1 MATGGLGQAGQTARE
16 PVTVEHVYVIDF
28 VTVHPLCMEERSV
41 KEKDFWKRLAT
52 RNPVLVSI
60 YQTNLN
66 SQFQLKI
73 WPK

>member
-16 PVTVEHVYVIDF
+16 PVMVEHVYVIDF
-28 VTVHPLCMEERSV
+28 VTVRPLCMEERSV
-41 KEKDFWKRLAT
+41 KEKEVWKRLAT

-73 WPK
+73 